1 METAWEATTARRPS
15 RRRGVMARKSK
26 EKHAGRRS
34 KLAEHLRTVADMVE
48 CGNVQVADR
57 LVDIADELEYRLELE
72 EEASEA
78 TLEIRVGWSCGAE
91 SAQGSS

>member
-1 METAWEATTARRPS
+1 
-15 RRRGVMARKSK
+15 MARKSK
-26 EKHAGRRS
+26 EKHAGRRG

-78 TLEIRVGWSCGAE
+78 TLEIRVEWSCGAE